1 MGGQESKLAFQR
13 GIARLADDS
22 AIPLDDDVWVS
33 FWNIPESAA
42 EVYSFLNPDLIR
54 RIRELQF
61 ENIEKLLLVL
71 TSRLF
76 ALKNN
81 KHFPNLESAPAN
93 DALNCIRVLTRIIPL
108 LDEQPNLQ
116 QWNQKFWWSLRKRKV
131 MSTES
136 SELDLASFTSTFEK
150 ELSANDKPDEPFTA
164 NPLSSIIRP
173 ASNDPT
179 GQEIS
184 NHETSNSLDKSYV
197 YEKTLME
204 ELLNTLCNL
213 MFCRGFTLPEES
225 PEQFTYRIWDKGIGT
240 QESASNLPKDIL
252 SNRIEVLRLIMVLI
266 SKRVYQD
273 EDSNSHTLTYLTY
286 FSNKQFS
293 LIFLYS
299 LINTAINLR
308 SESRKVAYSNLLYN
322 DVNGPLS
329 KLACQILLIFWD
341 YTAPKASTHYF
352 LRRYNL
358 PLDSCVENQYRAYFS
373 RLHLQ
378 KDYEFLVDNCC
389 RLLNVQLPITSYLP
403 LSQKPSIHFPEL
415 VLLAWQAILYNN
427 RFRAYLTTSSYASDF
442 LVAIQ
447 FYALRYR
454 DEPKYS
460 GLVRLCLFIVHYL
473 SSEKVLCE
481 RLNKP
486 CFNSQTLLTSLGISI
501 PSSISYAEFI
511 IVSSF
516 HITAVKG
523 SPHSSLSPLILLT
536 LCNISPF
543 LEKLSFS
550 TCTKLMHL
558 FFSLSSPRFLVRNPR
573 NHLLLEYLLQTFANI
588 LENKFQENPNFSYS
602 ILRLQHKFL
611 SLRSLTLDSALG
623 EERKSSF
630 FLESAKNG
638 EALTE
643 ASTTKPENNAAS
655 VNSVDSELKD
665 FVFLSSA
672 SRTNSSSDLSSKL
685 ISLSVPPVLQDVFLH
700 EPRVMSKKLRGK
712 APEGLSESEM
722 FKRCTSNPFG
732 KDLEATANSW
742 CPTKAWFQSWHSKL
756 EMEAILA
763 TISQFT
769 LPVFKKISDESVSTD
784 DAVKFLSES
793 KLKDILPRAPNFRYF
808 LWTNLMNE
816 WFEGFIWFCTLDFDE
831 KGMLGSPNLFT
842 DSKIHRNHGDTMKA
856 LDAKSKL
863 NTAEGAM
870 KSIFDKL
877 DGVYSQFSG
886 SSSSANSK
894 YQ

>member
-13 GIARLADDS
+13 GIGRLADDS
-22 AIPLDDDVWVS
+22 DIPLDDDVWVS
-33 FWNIPESAA
+33 FWSIPESAA
-42 EVYSFLNPDLIR
+42 EVYSFLHPDLIR
-54 RIRELQF
+54 RIREFQF

-81 KHFPNLESAPAN
+81 KQFPNVESAPAS
-93 DALNCIRVLTRIIPL
+93 DALNCIRVLTRVIPL
-108 LDEQPNLQ
+108 LDEQSNLRH
-116 QWNQKFWWSLRKRKV
+116 WNQKFWWSLRKRK
-131 MSTES
+131 MRSTES
-136 SELDLASFTSTFEK
+136 SELDLASFTSAFEK
-150 ELSANDKPDEPFTA
+150 ELSTKTEHDVPFTGS
-164 NPLSSIIRP
+164 SSIQP
-173 ASNDPT
+173 ASGDSAA
-179 GQEIS
+179 QEPS
-184 NHETSNSLDKSYV
+184 SRKLGNPVDKSYV

-225 PEQFTYRIWDKGIGT
+225 PEQFTFRIWDKGIGS
-240 QESASNLPKDIL
+240 QESASKLPKNLL
-252 SNRIEVLRLIMVLI
+252 SNRTEVLRLIMILI
-266 SKRVYQD
+266 SNRVYQD
-273 EDSNSHTLTYLTY
+273 EESNSHTLTYLTY

-308 SESRKVAYSNLLYN
+308 AESRKIAYSNLLSN
-322 DVNGPLS
+322 DASGSLS
-329 KLACQILLIFWD
+329 KLACQVLLIFWD
-341 YTAPKASTHYF
+341 YTASKASTQYF
-352 LRRYNL
+352 LRKYNL
-358 PLDSCVENQYRAYFS
+358 PLDSHVENQYRAYFS

-403 LSQKPSIHFPEL
+403 LSQKPSIHYPEL
-415 VLLAWQAILYNN
+415 ILLVWQAILYNN

-460 GLVRLCLFIVHYL
+460 GLVQLCLFIVHYL

-481 RLNKP
+481 KLNRP
-486 CFNSQTLLTSLGISI
+486 CLNSQTLLTSLGISAL
-501 PSSISYAEFI
+501 STISYAEFI

-543 LEKLSFS
+543 LEKLSFP

-558 FFSLSSPRFLVRNPR
+558 FFSLSSPRFLIRNPR
-573 NHLLLEYLLQTFANI
+573 NHLLLEYLLQAFANI

-611 SLRSLTLDSALG
+611 SLRSLTLSSALD

-630 FLESAKNG
+630 SLETSRNDEVFIDKKP
-638 EALTE
+638 
-643 ASTTKPENNAAS
+643 TKPESNDLNT
-655 VNSVDSELKD
+655 NSVDSDLKD

-685 ISLSVPPVLQDVFLH
+685 ISFSVPPVLQDVFLH

-712 APEGLSESEM
+712 IPEGLSEAEM

-732 KDLEATANSW
+732 KDLETTTNSW
-742 CPTKAWFQSWHSKL
+742 IPTEAWFQSWHSKL
-756 EMEAILA
+756 EMDAILE

-831 KGMLGSPNLFT
+831 KGMLGSPNLFS
-842 DSKIHRNHGDTMKA
+842 DSKVYRNHGDTMKA
-856 LDAKSKL
+856 LGAKSKS
-863 NTAEGAM
+863 NTAEEAM

-886 SSSSANSK
+886 SPSSTNSK
-894 YQ
+894 

>member
-13 GIARLADDS
+13 GITRLADDS
-22 AIPLDDDVWVS
+22 DIPLDDEVWVS
-33 FWNIPESAA
+33 FWSIPESAA
-42 EVYSFLNPDLIR
+42 EVYSFLHPDLVR
-54 RIRELQF
+54 RIRDFQF

-81 KHFPNLESAPAN
+81 KQFPNLESASAT
-93 DALNCIRVLTRIIPL
+93 DALNCIRVLIRVIPL
-108 LDEQPNLQ
+108 LNEKPDLQ
-116 QWNQKFWWSLRKRKV
+116 QWKQKFWWSLRKKK
-131 MSTES
+131 MTSTES
-136 SELDLASFTSTFEK
+136 SELDLASFTFEK
-150 ELSANDKPDEPFTA
+150 DSAAEGRKSGSLIV
-164 NPLSSIIRP
+164 NPLSSSILSSSDYP
-173 ASNDPT
+173 THKGVASSESGESCYN
-179 GQEIS
+179 
-184 NHETSNSLDKSYV
+184 SYV

-204 ELLNTLCNL
+204 ELLNTLCHL
-213 MFCRGFTLPEES
+213 LFCRGFTLPEES

-240 QESASNLPKDIL
+240 QDPASKLPKEIL
-252 SNRIEVLRLIMVLI
+252 SNRTEVLRLIMVLI
-266 SKRVYQD
+266 SDRLYQ
-273 EDSNSHTLTYLTY
+273 EEELSSHTLTYLTY

-299 LINTAINLR
+299 LINTAITLR
-308 SESRKVAYSNLLYN
+308 SEKWKAAYSNLLHN

-329 KLACQILLIFWD
+329 KLACQILLVFWD
-341 YTAPKASTHYF
+341 YTAPKVSLRYF
-352 LRRYNL
+352 LQRYNL
-358 PLDSCVENQYRAYFS
+358 PLDTRVENQYRTYFS

-378 KDYEFLVDNCC
+378 KDYEFLVESFY

-403 LSQKPSIHFPEL
+403 LSQKPSINFPEL
-415 VLLAWQAILYNN
+415 VLLIWQAILYNN
-427 RFRAYLTTSSYASDF
+427 RFRAYLITSSYAADF
-442 LVAIQ
+442 LIAIQ

-454 DEPKYS
+454 DEPKHS

-481 RLNKP
+481 KLNKV
-486 CFNSQTLLTSLGISI
+486 CVNSQALLTSLGFSI

-516 HITAVKG
+516 HIAAVKG

-543 LEKLSFS
+543 LENLSFS

-558 FFSLSSPRFLVRNPR
+558 FFSFSSPRFLVRNPR
-573 NHLLLEYLLQTFANI
+573 NHLLLEYLLQAFANI

-611 SLRSLTLDSALG
+611 SLWSLTLDSALD

-630 FLESAKNG
+630 SLENTKNE
-638 EALTE
+638 EARADPSISKL
-643 ASTTKPENNAAS
+643 ENNT
-655 VNSVDSELKD
+655 VNTNALDSDLKD
-665 FVFLSSA
+665 FVLLSSA
-672 SRTNSSSDLSSKL
+672 NRTNSSSDLSNRF
-685 ISLSVPPVLQDVFLH
+685 ISFSVPPVLQDFFLH
-700 EPRVMSKKLRGK
+700 EPRVMSRKLRGK
-712 APEGLSESEM
+712 VPEGLSEAEI

-732 KDLEATANSW
+732 KDLEITPKSW
-742 CPTKAWFQSWHSKL
+742 VPTEGWFQSWHSKL
-756 EMEAILA
+756 ELEAILE

-769 LPVFKKISDESVSTD
+769 LPVFKKVNDESLSTD

-793 KLKDILPRAPNFRYF
+793 KLRNVLPRAPNFRYF
-808 LWTNLMNE
+808 IWTDFMNE
-816 WFEGFIWFCTLDFDE
+816 WFQGFIWFCMLAFDE
-831 KGMLGSPNLFT
+831 KGMLGSPTLFG
-842 DSKIHRNHGDTMKA
+842 DSKVHRNHGDMMKV
-856 LDAKSKL
+856 LDSNSKT